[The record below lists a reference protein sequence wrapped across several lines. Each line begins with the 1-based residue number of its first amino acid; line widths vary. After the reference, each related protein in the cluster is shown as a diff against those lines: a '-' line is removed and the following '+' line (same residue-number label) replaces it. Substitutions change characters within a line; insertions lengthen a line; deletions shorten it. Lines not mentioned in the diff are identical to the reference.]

1 MRRAVSEMTQRVL
14 VTGVGGQPGFDL
26 ARRLLELNC
35 DVIATDAD
43 PLANGLLLP
52 GVTPRLTPPVTAAD
66 YTSRLLG
73 LCRETRPDALWSAVE
88 AELPHLLDMSGALE
102 KTGVRMWLP
111 PRRAVQAGL
120 DKAFFHQLL
129 AAHNIPTPASWLPS
143 QIDDVPDGVAL
154 VVKPR
159 HGQGS
164 KNVVFCSTRRQAR
177 MLCELVPDPILQ
189 TKLDGREFTADCVVD
204 RDGRASVVLRYRLLT
219 KGGLSM
225 VSETFHDQQVHHRV
239 IETLEAVQASGLCCV
254 QGFLRDGGSGRV
266 VITEMNARI
275 AGGFMLAEA
284 AGADLVGQTLAGLWG
299 HPIDHGRLT
308 YRPGVR
314 LAKATTT
321 LAVTEHSR
329 LGQSAQPDTSVF
341 LALQGRSDDDER

>member
-1 MRRAVSEMTQRVL
+1 MAQRVL

-26 ARRLLELNC
+26 ARRLLELGC
-35 DVIATDAD
+35 EVVATDAD

-66 YTSRLLG
+66 YPGQLLA

-88 AELPHLLDMSGALE
+88 SELPHLLDLSSDLE

-111 PRRAVQAGL
+111 PRPAVRACL
-120 DKAFFHQLL
+120 DKALFHQLL
-129 AAHNIPTPASWLPS
+129 TEHNVPTPASWLPS
-143 QIDDVPDGVAL
+143 EIDEVPDGVAL

-159 HGQGS
+159 RGQGS

-177 MLCELVPDPILQ
+177 MLCELVPEPIIQ
-189 TKLDGREFTADCVVD
+189 TKLDGHEFTADCVID
-204 RDGRASVVLRYRLLT
+204 RGGRASVVLRYRLLT

-225 VSETFHDQQVHHRV
+225 VSETFHDQQVHDRV
-239 IETLEAVQASGLCCV
+239 VHTLEAIGTSGLCCV
-254 QGFLRDGGSGRV
+254 QGFVRDSPGERV
-266 VITEMNARI
+266 LITEMNARI

-284 AGADLVGQTLAGLWG
+284 AGADLVDQTLAGLWQR
-299 HPIDHGRLT
+299 PIDHDRLT

-321 LAVTEHSR
+321 LAVVEDTR
-329 LGQSAQPDTSVF
+329 LGASSSTGHVSVPN
-341 LALQGRSDDDER
+341 AERKE

>member
-1 MRRAVSEMTQRVL
+1 MTQRVL

-26 ARRLLELNC
+26 ARRLLELGC

-52 GVTPRLTPPVTAAD
+52 GVTPRPTPPVTAAD
-66 YTSRLLG
+66 YPSQLLA

-88 AELPHLLDMSGALE
+88 SELPHLLAMSSAL
-102 KTGVRMWLP
+102 KQIGVRMWLP
-111 PRRAVQAGL
+111 PRRTVQACL
-120 DKAFFHQLL
+120 DKALFHQLL
-129 AAHNIPTPASWLPS
+129 TEHNIPTPASWLPS
-143 QIDDVPDGVAL
+143 QIDDVPYGTAL

-164 KNVVFCSTRRQAR
+164 KNVLYCSTRRQAR
-177 MLCELVPDPILQ
+177 TLCELVPDPIIQ

-225 VSETFHDQQVHHRV
+225 VSETFYDHQVHDRV
-239 IETLEAVQASGLCCV
+239 IETLAAVHTSGLCCV
-254 QGFLRDGGSGRV
+254 QGFLCDGGGERV

-275 AGGFMLAEA
+275 AGGFLLAEA
-284 AGADLVGQTLAGLWG
+284 AGADLVGQTLAGLWQRR
-299 HPIDHGRLT
+299 IDHGRLT
-308 YRPGVR
+308 YRPGLR
-314 LAKATTT
+314 LTKATST
-321 LAVTEHSR
+321 LAVTERPMGPISSTGR
-329 LGQSAQPDTSVF
+329 IGV
-341 LALQGRSDDDER
+341 LALQARSEDDER